1 VGAASA
7 ATRGKGNVGAALAA
21 TRGKGNVGAALAATR
36 GRRFSIVVRKAARG
50 KNVPKNPTI
59 RKWTAAALHGAVG
72 EVTVRIVTIAESAEL
87 NARYRGDNRATNVL
101 SFPAGTVGALS
112 DRELAPLGDL
122 VVCAEVVAREA
133 REQQKT
139 LEAHWAHMLI
149 HGALH
154 LIGYDHMTES
164 QARRMESRE
173 RKLLAA
179 LGFHDPYSPMPRAG
193 SARRVACKGRS
204 RPAR

>member
-1 VGAASA
+1 VGAAAIRTVGTDRLVGAASA
-7 ATRGKGNVGAALAA
+7 AIRGKRLA
-21 TRGKGNVGAALAATR
+21 
-36 GRRFSIVVRKAARG
+36 IVVRTAASGRR
-50 KNVPKNPTI
+50 VPQSARI

-72 EVTVRIVTIAESAEL
+72 EVTVRIVTAAESAEL

-101 SFPAGTVGALS
+101 SFPAGTVRALA
-112 DRELAPLGDL
+112 DRELAPLGDI
-122 VVCAEVVAREA
+122 VICAAVVAREA

-139 LEAHWAHMLI
+139 LDAHWAHMLI

-154 LIGYDHMTES
+154 LIGYDHVTDS

-179 LGFHDPYSPMPRAG
+179 LGFGDPYSPAARAG
-193 SARRVACKGRS
+193 SARPVACKVRS

>member
-1 VGAASA
+1 VTPVRRAAP
-7 ATRGKGNVGAALAA
+7 TRGG
-21 TRGKGNVGAALAATR
+21 T
-36 GRRFSIVVRKAARG
+36 GRRKARLAIVVRNAARRKG
-50 KNVPKNPTI
+50 TPKSASI
-59 RKWTAAALHGAVG
+59 RKWMAEALHGAVG
-72 EVTVRIVTIAESAEL
+72 EVTVRIVNAAESAEL
-87 NARYRGDNRATNVL
+87 NARYRGHRGATNVL
-101 SFPAGTVGALS
+101 SFPAGEVRALA

-139 LEAHWAHMLI
+139 LDAHWAHMLI

-154 LIGYDHMTES
+154 LLGYDHMTGS

-173 RKLLAA
+173 RNLLAA
-179 LGFHDPYSPMPRAG
+179 LGFRDPYSRAAHAA
-193 SARRVACKGRS
+193 SARSVACKVRS

>member
-1 VGAASA
+1 VTPVRRAAPRRRAVGKRAS
-7 ATRGKGNVGAALAA
+7 TTKRLA
-21 TRGKGNVGAALAATR
+21 
-36 GRRFSIVVRKAARG
+36 IVVRNAAPG
-50 KNVPKNPTI
+50 ADVPKSSSI
-59 RKWTAAALHGAVG
+59 RKWTVAALHGALG
-72 EVTVRIVTIAESAEL
+72 EVTVRIVTVAESAEI
-87 NARYRGDNRATNVL
+87 NARYRAHSGPTNVL
-101 SFPAGTVGALS
+101 SFPAGAVRALTE
-112 DRELAPLGDL
+112 RELAPLGDL

-133 REQQKT
+133 RDQQKT